1 MPVLCLACGY
11 LSQDLEFCDRCN
23 ADLAPPPEQ
32 PPPRLCPLPGQTIEL
47 SDDQLQRLE
56 RPDGWLLL
64 RTPAGWHRVHW
75 LPRALASQWLPA
87 IRRRLAIAS
96 WVLPPG
102 QLLEQDDGAW
112 AVFAATCDWIVPW
125 TAPSRDPLDD
135 VSRLLLYARTLAET
149 LEELH
154 RQQALWLS
162 FDPVELERTA
172 EGRLRITNLDLR
184 IYPFGQCPEEVR
196 AKAAFAAPEIARF
209 HSEDVGP
216 RTDVYHL
223 ALCCW
228 YWLARLLPDGVPGG
242 GLDAFQHE
250 LPPLRVYNPMV
261 PEGIEA
267 VLRQGLS
274 TVPAQRFTSPLGL
287 VEALR
292 EAVERAQSRRSWSGA
307 IRWEI
312 GQHTRPGRS
321 KSALQKTN
329 EDHVLVREHPEP
341 ARAMVAVADGIST
354 CDVGSGQL
362 ASMIATVVLDNAI
375 DHETRGADF
384 AAKITEFCRHGTQT
398 LLDWAMEKGYGDQL
412 AQGRDLMG
420 TTLTAGWLEGR
431 ELQLANLGDSR
442 AYLIDGPLVE
452 QLTVDGDLGSHL
464 LSHGTP
470 PEHLRELGFMAKAL
484 RQCIGG
490 CTVTPQGNVEVLDD
504 SCIPMITRWPLLP
517 GDILVLCSD
526 GLVEEGA
533 FLDEPALGGLVQA
546 HRRMPAQELA
556 ELLVEAA
563 DALQR
568 LPTPLEPEGFGDN
581 ISCIAIKIL
590 AAE

>member
-1 MPVLCLACGY
+1 MPVLCPACGY

-32 PPPRLCPLPGQTIEL
+32 PPPRRCPVPGQTVEL
-47 SDDQLQRLE
+47 SDEQLQRLA

-75 LPRALASQWLPA
+75 LPHRPASQWLPA
-87 IRRRLAIAS
+87 LRRRLAIDS
-96 WVLPPG
+96 WALPPG
-102 QLLEQDDGAW
+102 QLLEQDGGAW
-112 AVFAATCDWIVPW
+112 AVFAATCDWIIPW
-125 TAPSRDPLDD
+125 TAPSSDPLDD
-135 VSRLLLYARTLAET
+135 VGRLLLYARTLAET
-149 LEELH
+149 MEELH
-154 RQQALWLS
+154 RHQALWLS
-162 FDPVELERTA
+162 FDPVELERTP

-223 ALCCW
+223 GLCCW
-228 YWLARLLPDGVPGG
+228 YWLARLLPDGFPGA

-287 VEALR
+287 VEALG
-292 EAVERAQSRRSWSGA
+292 EAVERAHARRAWSGT

-321 KSALQKTN
+321 KTALQKMN
-329 EDHVLVREHPEP
+329 EDHVLVREQAEP
-341 ARAMVAVADGIST
+341 PRAMVAVADGIST
-354 CDVGSGQL
+354 CDVGTGQL
-362 ASMIATVVLDNAI
+362 ASMIATLVLDNAI
-375 DHETRGADF
+375 DHDARGADF

-412 AQGRDLMG
+412 AQGSDLMG

-452 QLTVDGDLGSHL
+452 QLTVDGDLGSFL
-464 LSHGTP
+464 LSSGTP

-490 CTVTPQGNVEVLDD
+490 CTVTPQGKVEVLDD
-504 SCIPMITRWPLLP
+504 SCIPMITRWRLLP

-533 FLDEPALGGLVQA
+533 FLDEPALGELVQA
-546 HRRMPAQELA
+546 HRNLPAQELA
-556 ELLVEAA
+556 ELLAEAA

-581 ISCIAIKIL
+581 ISCIVIKIL
-590 AAE
+590 AG